1 MTAVDGELVSV
12 IVPAYNAAATLSE
25 TLEFALAQTYQDL
38 EVVVVDDGSTDP
50 TPEIVASFAE
60 RDRRVRL
67 LRQSNAGVAAAR
79 NLAIAQ
85 SRGSYVAPL
94 DADDLWHPEKLA
106 YQVAAMRQR
115 GRQVGVVYCWRRVID
130 VAGHVIGEDRLWYP
144 HEGRVLAAVLLGNVP
159 GNGSV
164 PLIRREDLLNVGGFD
179 TTLRRQGAQG
189 CEDLEI
195 YVQLAERCEFAL
207 VPLFLVGYRARP
219 QNMSS
224 DPRRISRSH
233 KLVLIEARQRHP
245 ELPGWL
251 FRVGE
256 ARFKYRQAASCLRD
270 RRSLLAL
277 ALLLTGIE
285 ADPAGIAY
293 RLAEGPCRAASRHL
307 PARLNRV
314 DFLSAADRGTRRH
327 HGAAGY
333 ILSYCAQFR
342 RTERAGAAMR
352 AASRDQPKFLTLP
365 AEPRRDAR
373 ICSSLYVWRCELL
386 AVSVAT
392 RHRSSSDPKEAAG
405 ALFTSCLPSTCD
417 REAGGT
423 P

>member
-1 MTAVDGELVSV
+1 M
-12 IVPAYNAAATLSE
+12 
-25 TLEFALAQTYQDL
+25 
-38 EVVVVDDGSTDP
+38 VVVDDGSTDP

-224 DPRRISRSH
+224 DPRRISRSEAI
-233 KLVLIEARQRHP
+233 VLERARQRHP
-245 ELPGWL
+245 ELPARL
-251 FRVGE
+251 FR
-256 ARFKYRQAASCLRD
+256 
-270 RRSLLAL
+270 
-277 ALLLTGIE
+277 
-285 ADPAGIAY
+285 
-293 RLAEGPCRAASRHL
+293 
-307 PARLNRV
+307 
-314 DFLSAADRGTRRH
+314 
-327 HGAAGY
+327 
-333 ILSYCAQFR
+333 
-342 RTERAGAAMR
+342 
-352 AASRDQPKFLTLP
+352 
-365 AEPRRDAR
+365 
-373 ICSSLYVWRCELL
+373 L
-386 AVSVAT
+386 AVSRAEFRAAQRHLRCGLLTRGLLFLLKAVGRDPVAPVYKLAEKARAFLSVGDQDPVLGANSRT
-392 RHRSSSDPKEAAG
+392 HR
-405 ALFTSCLPSTCD
+405 
-417 REAGGT
+417 
-423 P
+423 